1 MICAS
6 WTICARCAS
15 VSMAA
20 SRRAAVSV
28 IDYTSVYY
36 AVSIAGVKVIAQV
49 KHVVPLLL
57 RELGQLA
64 DRLSVTIEL
73 PSAKSLALLAPDKP
87 VAKRWFRRGR

>member
-49 KHVVPLLL
+49 KQEIPLFL
-57 RELGQLA
+57 RELVKQRH
-64 DRLSVTIEL
+64 DHFPNTPIR
-73 PSAKSLALLAPDKP
+73 
-87 VAKRWFRRGR
+87 F